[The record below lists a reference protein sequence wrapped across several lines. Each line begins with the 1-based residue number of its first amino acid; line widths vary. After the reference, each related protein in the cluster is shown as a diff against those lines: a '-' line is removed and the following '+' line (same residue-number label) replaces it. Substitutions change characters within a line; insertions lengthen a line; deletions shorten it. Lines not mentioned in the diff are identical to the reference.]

1 METKAETSNGITVVA
16 LGMASLDVSTTR
28 DFKREMAPLLRAHR
42 RIVLDM
48 SQITFVDSSGLGAI
62 LSCLRELNAAGG
74 DLKLCGVGA
83 PVRALFEM
91 VRLHRIMD
99 ILPTREAAVA
109 AWD

>member
-1 METKAETSNGITVVA
+1 MATKVETDDRITVVT
-16 LGMASLDVSTTR
+16 LGLASLDVSTTK
-28 DFKREMAPLLRAHR
+28 DFKREMAPLLRAHP
-42 RIVLDM
+42 RIVLDL
-48 SQITFVDSSGLGAI
+48 SQVTFVDSSGLGAI
-62 LSCLRELNAAGG
+62 LSCLRELTAAGG
-74 DLKLCGVGA
+74 DLKLCGVAA